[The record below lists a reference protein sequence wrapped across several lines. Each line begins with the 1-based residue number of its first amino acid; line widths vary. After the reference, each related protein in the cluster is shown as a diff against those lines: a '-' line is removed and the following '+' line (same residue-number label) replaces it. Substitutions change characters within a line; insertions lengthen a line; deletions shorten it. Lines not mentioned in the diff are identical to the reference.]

1 MLYYSLTGL
10 INAVAS
16 TVLGFFVYTTDRK
29 SEVNRRFALFCLSVA
44 FWSWAYIF
52 WPQSQDKEMALRS
65 FQFLHLGSM
74 FIPVTYFHFVLTF
87 LGKGNK
93 KKMLL
98 KFCYLLALFFASFVF
113 TPFFIKDMVP
123 KFSFPFWA
131 VPGPLYHFYLLMFF
145 ALAVYSWILLAK
157 ASSQAE
163 NEREKQIQLN
173 YILIGTLFG
182 FLGGSTNYF
191 LWYDINI
198 PPVGNGLVL
207 LYIILTTLAVI
218 RYHLFNIKVV
228 LSQAL
233 VGVIGLLLL
242 IQFFLSQ
249 SLIEYIW
256 RGILFLL
263 FMIFGALLVRS
274 VLQEIKYREQL
285 QQAYQELQKLD
296 EAKSEFLSIASHQL
310 RTPLTAIKGYIS
322 LFLDGSYGKLDGKSR
337 PPMEKISK
345 SSEKLISL
353 INDLLNVSRI
363 EAGKIELKFETASV
377 EEAIDL
383 VVDELKQQIEKKGL
397 TLKREKQQGLNRIL
411 MDKDK
416 IRQVLMNVIDNAI
429 KYTPQGS
436 ITIKTRNSGSGV
448 IIQVR
453 DTGLGMEKEELV
465 KIFKSF
471 SRGSAGNNLAA
482 DGTGLGLYIAKRFV
496 EIHKGK
502 IWAESEGRSKGST
515 IFIELPQ
522 GSIDRTS

>member
-1 MLYYSLTGL
+1 MLYYTLTGL

-29 SEVNRRFALFCLSVA
+29 SEVNKRFAAFCLSVA

-52 WPQSQDKEMALRS
+52 WPQAQNEHMALRS
-65 FQFLHLGSM
+65 FQFLHLGSI
-74 FIPVTYFHFVLTF
+74 FIPITYFHFVLSF
-87 LGKGNK
+87 LGKSREK
-93 KKMLL
+93 KGLL
-98 KFCYLLALFFASFVF
+98 TFGYLLSLFFACFAF

-123 KFSFPFWA
+123 KFNFPFWA
-131 VPGPLYHFYLLMFF
+131 EPGPLYHFYLLMFF
-145 ALAVYSWILLAK
+145 GWAAYSWILLAK

-191 LWYDINI
+191 LWYNINI
-198 PPVGNGLVL
+198 PPIGNGLVL

-228 LSQAL
+228 LTQAL
-233 VGVIGLLLL
+233 VGVIGFLLL

-249 SLIEYIW
+249 SLFEYFW
-256 RGILFLL
+256 RGFLFLL
-263 FMIFGALLVRS
+263 FIIFGNLLVKS

-285 QQAYQELQKLD
+285 QQAYQELQKLN
-296 EAKSEFLSIASHQL
+296 EAKSEFVSIASHQL

-322 LFLDGSYGKLDGKSR
+322 LMLDGSYGKLSEKSR
-337 PPMEKISK
+337 TPMEKIYN
-345 SSEKLISL
+345 SSEKLINL

-363 EAGKIELKFETASV
+363 EAGKIELKFEKASLEEVVDSAV
-377 EEAIDL
+377 EE
-383 VVDELKQQIEKKGL
+383 LKHTIKKKGL

-411 MDKDK
+411 IDKDK
-416 IRQVLMNVIDNAI
+416 IKQALMNVIDNAI
-429 KYTPQGS
+429 KYTTQGS
-436 ITIKTRNSGSGV
+436 ITIKTENQGSGV
-448 IIQVR
+448 LIKVI
-453 DTGLGMEKEELV
+453 DTGPGMDKEELV

-471 SRGSAGNNLAA
+471 SRGSAGNKLATE
-482 DGTGLGLYIAKRFV
+482 GSGLGLHIAKRFV
-496 EIHKGK
+496 EIHSGK
-502 IWAESEGRSKGST
+502 IWAESEGRGKGST